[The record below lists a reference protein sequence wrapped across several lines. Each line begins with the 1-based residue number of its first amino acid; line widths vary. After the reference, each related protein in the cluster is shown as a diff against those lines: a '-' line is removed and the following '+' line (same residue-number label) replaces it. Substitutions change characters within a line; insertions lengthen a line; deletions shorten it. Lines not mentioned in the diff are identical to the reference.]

1 MGSRKQKTQG
11 VGVCSLERVSGFGT
25 RHRHLATASCF
36 ISVILGICSSGGLTE
51 DVAGGSV
58 NTGVWFADKGGA
70 KAQVVFLG
78 GRAASKGQMDT
89 LAVWRGERRE
99 NT

>member
-1 MGSRKQKTQG
+1 MQG

-25 RHRHLATASCF
+25 RHRHLASASCF

-51 DVAGGSV
+51 DVVGGSV
-58 NTGVWFADKGGA
+58 NTGVWVADKGGA

-89 LAVWRGERRE
+89 LPVWRGERRE